1 MPRNKI
7 MTEKELANLK
17 PYSKG
22 VSGNPAGKAAGTKSR
37 KILLREWLEIEDDF
51 DNPLKAPDAPL
62 ERMTVEDR
70 IILAL
75 IKKAISGDLAS
86 IQEIQNT
93 LYGKIPDKV
102 ELEQNQASVLFYLPE
117 NNR

>member
-1 MPRNKI
+1 

-17 PYSKG
+17 PYQKG
-22 VSGNPAGKAAGTKSR
+22 QSGNSAGKSAGTKSR
-37 KILLREWLEIEDDF
+37 KVLIKKYLATEDEF

-62 ERMTVEDR
+62 ERMTLEDR

-75 IKKAISGDLAS
+75 LAKAISGDLPS
-86 IQEIQNT
+86 IQEVLNSA
-93 LYGKIPDKV
+93 YGKIPDKMQ
-102 ELEQNQASVLFYLPE
+102 LEQDQPATVIFYMPE